1 MSELPKWAEDE
12 INSIT
17 ENSFKVIDR
26 WEGSGCFLDI
36 DERNRKADIQ
46 FYEKLPIGKHII
58 TIDIPTSIDM
68 SKFMKGF
75 VYLYK
80 VDVLKAEISDKLQ
93 KYLKDTFNVD
103 MNGVYRFVLA
113 SLELLDDVSDTL
125 QDTSNDEEE

>member
-26 WEGSGCFLDI
+26 WEGSGYFLDI

-80 VDVLKAEISDKLQ
+80 
-93 KYLKDTFNVD
+93 
-103 MNGVYRFVLA
+103 
-113 SLELLDDVSDTL
+113 
-125 QDTSNDEEE
+125 

>member
-12 INSIT
+12 LNSIT

-26 WEGSGCFLDI
+26 WEGSGYFLDI

-58 TIDIPTSIDM
+58 TIDIPSSIDI

-103 MNGVYRFVLA
+103 MDGVYRFALA

>member
-26 WEGSGCFLDI
+26 WEGSGYFLDI